1 MNEIKIKIALILVMS
16 MLLICIMPAVV
27 VVMTAGGTYSHSP
40 FALFIYTPSLGLTGE
55 NITFNASDSY
65 DPDGTISSYSWDFDT
80 SNGIREDAT
89 GIEVTH
95 QYATAGTYTVTLTVT
110 STTGTDTV
118 TKDVV
123 VKAPPIA
130 SFTYSSVS
138 ATETSF
144 TDTSTD
150 PDGGTIIGWYWEFGD
165 GLTSI
170 EQNPTHVFEQG
181 EADYTVTLV
190 VMDND
195 ILVNETT
202 MTVHVGSGP
211 VNSPPNAAFSYSITP
226 LGNDTFQVQFNSTS
240 MDSDGDIIGWL
251 WEFGDGI
258 LSLLENVTHNYT
270 AGGTYTVNLTVTDD
284 DGATDSVSQNISVGT
299 TPSTHSGNGGKTH
312 QYSSSTGEVTSSV
325 NTTSPDEKSEP
336 TSTAVAAPSATP
348 TTTQTTPISTIGRS
362 SSPTPP
368 GFEAAFAVIGLITVA
383 YLVLRRRV

>member
-16 MLLICIMPAVV
+16 MLVICIMPAEVV
-27 VVMTAGGTYSHSP
+27 VITAGGTYPHSP
-40 FALFIYTPSLGLTGE
+40 FASFTYTPSLGLTGE

-65 DPDGTISSYSWDFDT
+65 DPDSTIFSYSWDFDA
-80 SNGIREDAT
+80 SDGIQEDAT
-89 GIEVTH
+89 GVGVTH

-110 STTGTDTV
+110 SGTGTDTV

-138 ATETSF
+138 ATEISF

-150 PDGGTIIGWYWEFGD
+150 PDGDTIIGWYWEFDD
-165 GLTSI
+165 GLTST
-170 EQNPTHVFEQG
+170 EQNQTHVFEQG
-181 EADYTVTLV
+181 EKDYTITLV

-202 MTVHVGSGP
+202 MTVHAGSGP
-211 VNSPPNAAFSYSITP
+211 VNSPPNAAFSYSIIP

-240 MDSDGDIIGWL
+240 KDSDGDIIGWL
-251 WEFGDGI
+251 WESDDGI

-284 DGATDSVSQNISVGT
+284 DGATDSASQNISVGT
-299 TPSTHSGNGGKTH
+299 TPNTHSGSGDK
-312 QYSSSTGEVTSSV
+312 SSTCSTSTGEVTSSV

-336 TSTAVAAPSATP
+336 T
-348 TTTQTTPISTIGRS
+348 TTPISTPS
-362 SSPTPP
+362 PSPSPTTKPP
-368 GFEAAFAVIGLITVA
+368 GFEAVFTVIGLLAVA
-383 YLVLRRRV
+383 YFVLRRRG

>member
-1 MNEIKIKIALILVMS
+1 
-16 MLLICIMPAVV
+16 MPAVV

-40 FALFIYTPSLGLTGE
+40 FASFTYTPSLGLTGE
-55 NITFNASDSY
+55 NISFNASDSY
-65 DPDGTISSYSWDFDT
+65 DPDGTISSYLWDFDT
-80 SNGIREDAT
+80 SNGIQEDAT

-95 QYATAGTYTVTLTVT
+95 RYATAGTYTVTLTVT
-110 STTGTDTV
+110 STTGTDSV

-138 ATETSF
+138 VAEISF

-150 PDGGTIIGWYWEFGD
+150 PDGGTIIGWNWEFGD
-165 GLTSI
+165 GLTSM
-170 EQNPTHVFEQG
+170 EQNTTHVFEQG

-202 MTVHVGSGP
+202 MTVHACSGQ
-211 VNSPPNAAFSYSITP
+211 VNSPPSAAFSYSITA
-226 LGNDTFQVQFNSTS
+226 LENDTFQVQFNSTS
-240 MDSDGDIIGWL
+240 WDSDGDIIGWL

-270 AGGTYTVNLTVTDD
+270 AGGIYTVNLTVTDD
-284 DGATDSVSQNISVGT
+284 DGVTDSVSQNISVGT
-299 TPSTHSGNGGKTH
+299 TPGTHSGSGGKTH

-325 NTTSPDEKSEP
+325 NTTSPDEKSEQ

-348 TTTQTTPISTIGRS
+348 TTTQTTHTSTPNPS
-362 SSPTPP
+362 PSPTPKTP
-368 GFEAAFAVIGLITVA
+368 GFEAVFTIVGLLAVA
-383 YLVLRRRV
+383 YLVLKRRRA